1 MCTFDYLF
9 LCVVVVVLVWSLP
22 HCCYSETKK
31 CGCTPQ
37 RKSLTKNTKK
47 KNKQS
52 GSSTTT
58 TQANTQ
64 QKCDE

>member
-1 MCTFDYLF
+1 LSGRF
-9 LCVVVVVLVWSLP
+9 LTVVTVKRKSVDVRR
-22 HCCYSETKK
+22 SE
-31 CGCTPQ
+31 
-37 RKSLTKNTKK
+37 KSLTKNTKK
-47 KNKQS
+47 RQS